1 MKLFERLE
9 YLNASPA
16 DLAGNFAEYM
26 RHDPA
31 ADRKQIGQEMG
42 AILERRAQLAADLER
57 RAEETAQRCS
67 AWQDF
72 ADLPGMPQPG
82 KGAELA
88 NIEAEKATQA
98 EAESARVEVEA
109 KISALYLLFC
119 EICRALDFEGLS
131 ITSGEISALK
141 RYAIPQRLAD
151 ELDTI
156 KRGKIATIPQAER
169 LSADDA
175 AALFEGL
182 TREGLISGPLEAF
195 IYHLGQLSTPK
206 PKRENMGLSWLGTGA
221 QFAFFAWRLSIYAYH
236 TQPGPYYGY
245 TIRRKALYLA
255 FGIDK
260 RKARNVIDKYFRDF
274 RGEVRN
280 NCRDSEK
287 IKRLFDALQE
297 RTKAK

>member
-42 AILERRAQLAADLER
+42 AILERRAQLAADLESL
-57 RAEETAQRCS
+57 AEETAQRCS

-109 KISALYLLFC
+109 KISALDLLFC

-141 RYAIPQRLAD
+141 RCAIPQRLAD
-151 ELDTI
+151 ELDAI

-169 LSADDA
+169 LSAEDA

-206 PKRENMGLSWLGTGA
+206 PKRPNMALSWLGTGA
-221 QFAFFAWRLSIYAYH
+221 QFAFFAWRLSIY
-236 TQPGPYYGY
+236 TQRWACGY
-245 TIRRKALYLA
+245 TIRRKALFLA
-255 FGIDK
+255 FGIDA
-260 RKARNVIDKYFRDF
+260 RKARNVIDPYISDF
-274 RGEVRN
+274 RGGS
-280 NCRDSEK
+280 RDSCKGSEQ
-287 IKRLFDALQE
+287 IKSIFETLN
-297 RTKAK
+297 K